1 MKRIRI
7 YGVKMF
13 KEISPLDGRYAD
25 RLSHL
30 GNYFSEFALMRSRV
44 LVELRFLL
52 ALDESGLF
60 KKFTENEIK
69 KIQFYKDKFSEA
81 DYQRI
86 KEIEKTTNHDV
97 KSCEIF
103 LQEKLD
109 LKKPTMIHFGLTSE
123 DVNNLA
129 YTFLFKDYLEKEQLP
144 QLKSILQILIS
155 YAESWIEVPFPA
167 RTHGQ
172 MASPSSGGKE
182 MAVFLTRL
190 LRQYEKLK
198 SFKFLGKLNGATG
211 NYSALKAAF
220 PRYDWITFSEKFM
233 QKYGLENNPVTTQI
247 EDHDTWAEYFSIT
260 KQVNNIILDMDRDIW
275 LYLTLG
281 YLTISADKSAVGSST
296 MPHKVNP
303 INFENSEGNMQVST
317 ALLNG
322 LIDKLGNSRLQ
333 RDLSDSTV
341 ARNIGVALAHSYL
354 AIQETTKGL
363 KKLSINAVRCEHELK
378 THPELLAE
386 PIQTI
391 LRREGIENPYNL
403 LKDLTRGHDISEDDL
418 NKFINQLDIE
428 ERVKKELKSLTVLG
442 YLGEAKKI
450 TEREVGKAK
459 DMLNIE

>member
-1 MKRIRI
+1 
-7 YGVKMF
+7 MF

-30 GNYFSEFALMRSRV
+30 GNYFSEFALMQSRV

-52 ALDESGLF
+52 ALNESGLF
-60 KKFTENEIK
+60 GKFTVDELK
-69 KIQFYKDKFSEA
+69 KIHYCQDNFSDE

-86 KEIEKTTNHDV
+86 KEIEKSTNHDV

-103 LQEKLD
+103 LQQKLD
-109 LKKPTMIHFGLTSE
+109 LKKPNMIHFGITSE

-129 YTFLFKDYLEKEQLP
+129 YTFLFKDYLEKEQVP
-144 QLKSILQILIS
+144 QLKSILQTLINHT
-155 YAESWIEVPFPA
+155 ESWIEVPFPA

-172 MASPSSGGKE
+172 MASPSTGGKE

-220 PRYDWITFSEKFM
+220 PMYDWITFSEKFM

-260 KQVNNIILDMDRDIW
+260 KQVNNIILDIDRDIW

-317 ALLNG
+317 TLLNG

-341 ARNIGVALAHSYL
+341 ARNVGVALAHSYL

-363 KKLSINAVRCEHELK
+363 KKLNINTVRCAHELK
-378 THPELLAE
+378 SHPELLAE

-391 LRREGIENPYNL
+391 LRREDIENPYNL
-403 LKDLTRGHDISEDDL
+403 LKELTRDHEISEDDL
-418 NKFINQLDIE
+418 NKFINQLDIAE
-428 ERVKKELKSLTVLG
+428 QVRKELKSLSVLD

-450 TEREVGKAK
+450 TERTVEKAK
-459 DMLNIE
+459 DKLNIK

>member
-1 MKRIRI
+1 
-7 YGVKMF
+7 MF

-44 LVELRFLL
+44 LVELRFIL

-60 KKFTENEIK
+60 KKFTEKEIK
-69 KIQFYKDKFSEA
+69 MIQFYNDKFSEA

-86 KEIEKTTNHDV
+86 KEIEKITNHDV

-109 LKKPTMIHFGLTSE
+109 LKQPNMIHFGLTSE

-129 YTFLFKDYLEKEQLP
+129 YTFLFKDYLEKEQLS
-144 QLKSILQILIS
+144 QLEIISGILIS
-155 YAESWIEVPFPA
+155 LAESWKDIPFPA

-172 MASPSSGGKE
+172 MASPSTGGKE
-182 MAVFLTRL
+182 IAVFLTRL

-220 PRYDWITFSEKFM
+220 PKYDWITFSEKFM
-233 QKYGLENNPVTTQI
+233 QKYGLKSNCVTTQI

-281 YLTISADKSAVGSST
+281 YLAISADKSAVGSST

-303 INFENSEGNMQVST
+303 INFENSEGNLQLST
-317 ALLNG
+317 TLLNG

-341 ARNIGVALAHSYL
+341 TRNIGVALAHSYL
-354 AIQETTKGL
+354 AIQETIIGL

-378 THPELLAE
+378 THPELMAE

-391 LRREGIENPYNL
+391 LRREGVDNPYNL
-403 LKDLTRGHDISEDDL
+403 LKDLTRGHEISENDL
-418 NKFINQLDIE
+418 NKFINQLNIE
-428 ERVKKELKSLTVLG
+428 DSVKKELKSLSTLN

-450 TEREVGKAK
+450 TEQAIKEAK
-459 DMLNIE
+459 SKIG

>member
-1 MKRIRI
+1 
-7 YGVKMF
+7 MF

-44 LVELRFLL
+44 LVELRFIL

-60 KKFTENEIK
+60 KKFTEKEIK
-69 KIQFYKDKFSEA
+69 MIQFYNDKFSEA

-86 KEIEKTTNHDV
+86 KEIEKITNHDV

-109 LKKPTMIHFGLTSE
+109 LKQPNMIHFGLTSE

-129 YTFLFKDYLEKEQLP
+129 YTFLFKDYLEKEQLS
-144 QLKSILQILIS
+144 QLEIILGILIS
-155 YAESWIEVPFPA
+155 HAESWKDIPFPA

-172 MASPSSGGKE
+172 MASPSTGGKE
-182 MAVFLTRL
+182 IAVFLTRL

-220 PRYDWITFSEKFM
+220 PKYDWITFSEKFM
-233 QKYGLENNPVTTQI
+233 QKYGLKSNCVTTQI

-281 YLTISADKSAVGSST
+281 YLAISADKSAVGSST

-303 INFENSEGNMQVST
+303 INFENSEGNLQLST
-317 ALLNG
+317 TLLNG

-341 ARNIGVALAHSYL
+341 TRNIGVALAHSYL
-354 AIQETTKGL
+354 AIQETIIGL

-378 THPELLAE
+378 THPELMAE

-391 LRREGIENPYNL
+391 LRREGVDNPYNL
-403 LKDLTRGHDISEDDL
+403 LKDLTRGHEISENDL
-418 NKFINQLDIE
+418 NKFINQLNIE
-428 ERVKKELKSLTVLG
+428 DSVKKELKSLSTLN

-450 TEREVGKAK
+450 TEQAIKEAK
-459 DMLNIE
+459 SKIG

>member
-1 MKRIRI
+1 MI
-7 YGVKMF
+7 

-30 GNYFSEFALMRSRV
+30 GEYFSEFSLMRMRV
-44 LVELRFLL
+44 MVELRYLL

-60 KKFTENEIK
+60 EKFTSDETK
-69 KIQFYKDKFSEA
+69 KIQFYQGNFCDV

-103 LQEKLD
+103 LQEKLS
-109 LKKPTMIHFGLTSE
+109 LNQPNMIHFGLTSE

-129 YTFLFKDYLEKEQLP
+129 YTFLFKEYLEKEQLS
-144 QLKSILQILIS
+144 QLETILKILIDH
-155 YAESWIEVPFPA
+155 AEAWQDTPFPA

-172 MASPSSGGKE
+172 MASPSTGGKE
-182 MAVFLTRL
+182 MTVFLTRL

-198 SFKFLGKLNGATG
+198 SFTFLGKLNGATG

-220 PRYDWITFSEKFM
+220 PKFDWIAFSEKFM
-233 QKYGLENNPVTTQI
+233 KKYGLKNNPVTTQI

-260 KQVNNIILDMDRDIW
+260 KQINNIILDMDRDIW

-281 YLTISADKSAVGSST
+281 YLAISAEKDAVGSST

-303 INFENSEGNMQVST
+303 INFENSEGNMQVSI

-341 ARNIGVALAHSYL
+341 TRNIGVALAHSYL

-363 KKLSINAVRCEHELK
+363 KKLNINPVRCEHELK

-403 LKDLTRGHDISEDDL
+403 LKDFTRGQDISEDEL
-418 NKFINQLDIE
+418 GKFIDQLDIGDP
-428 ERVKKELKSLTVLG
+428 VKAELKSLSVMS
-442 YLGEAKKI
+442 YLGNAQKISARAVKDAKSRLGI
-450 TEREVGKAK
+450 
-459 DMLNIE
+459 I

>member
-1 MKRIRI
+1 
-7 YGVKMF
+7 MF

-60 KKFTENEIK
+60 KKFTEKEIK
-69 KIQFYKDKFSEA
+69 IIQFYNDKFSEA

-86 KEIEKTTNHDV
+86 KEIEKITNHDV

-109 LKKPTMIHFGLTSE
+109 LKQPNMIHFGLTSE

-129 YTFLFKDYLEKEQLP
+129 YTFLFKDYLEKEQLS
-144 QLKSILQILIS
+144 QLEIISGILIS
-155 YAESWIEVPFPA
+155 LAESWKDIPFPA

-172 MASPSSGGKE
+172 MASPSTGGKE
-182 MAVFLTRL
+182 IAVFLTRL

-220 PRYDWITFSEKFM
+220 PKYNWITFSEKFM
-233 QKYGLENNPVTTQI
+233 QKYGLKSNCVTTQI

-281 YLTISADKSAVGSST
+281 YLAISADKSAVGSST

-303 INFENSEGNMQVST
+303 INFENSEGNLQLST
-317 ALLNG
+317 TLLNG

-341 ARNIGVALAHSYL
+341 TRNIGVALAHSYL
-354 AIQETTKGL
+354 AIQETIIGL

-378 THPELLAE
+378 THPELMAE

-391 LRREGIENPYNL
+391 LRREGVDNPYNL
-403 LKDLTRGHDISEDDL
+403 LKDLTRGHEISENDL
-418 NKFINQLDIE
+418 NKFINQLNIE
-428 ERVKKELKSLTVLG
+428 DSVKKELKSLSTLN

-450 TEREVGKAK
+450 TEQAIKEAK
-459 DMLNIE
+459 SKIG

>member
-1 MKRIRI
+1 
-7 YGVKMF
+7 MF

-60 KKFTENEIK
+60 KKFTEKEIK
-69 KIQFYKDKFSEA
+69 MIQFYNDKFSEA

-86 KEIEKTTNHDV
+86 KEIEKITNHDV

-109 LKKPTMIHFGLTSE
+109 LKQPNMIHFGLTSE

-129 YTFLFKDYLEKEQLP
+129 YTFLFKDYLEKEQLS
-144 QLKSILQILIS
+144 QLEIISGILIS
-155 YAESWIEVPFPA
+155 LAESWKDIPFPA

-172 MASPSSGGKE
+172 MASPSTGGKE
-182 MAVFLTRL
+182 IAVFLTRL

-220 PRYDWITFSEKFM
+220 PKYNWITFSEKFM
-233 QKYGLENNPVTTQI
+233 QKYGLKSNCVTTQI

-281 YLTISADKSAVGSST
+281 YLAISADKSAVGSST

-303 INFENSEGNMQVST
+303 INFENSEGNLQLST
-317 ALLNG
+317 TLLNG

-341 ARNIGVALAHSYL
+341 TRNIGVALAHSYL
-354 AIQETTKGL
+354 AIQETIIGL

-378 THPELLAE
+378 THPELMAE

-391 LRREGIENPYNL
+391 LRREGVDNPYNL
-403 LKDLTRGHDISEDDL
+403 LKDLTRGHEISENDL
-418 NKFINQLDIE
+418 NKFINQLNIE
-428 ERVKKELKSLTVLG
+428 DSVKKELKSLSTLN

-450 TEREVGKAK
+450 TEQAIKEAK
-459 DMLNIE
+459 SKIG

>member
-1 MKRIRI
+1 
-7 YGVKMF
+7 MF

-60 KKFTENEIK
+60 KKFAGNEIE
-69 KIQFYKDKFSEA
+69 KIQYYQNNFSDI

-103 LQEKLD
+103 LQEKLG
-109 LKKPTMIHFGLTSE
+109 LSHPNMIHFGLTSE

-144 QLKSILQILIS
+144 QIETVLKNLVDH
-155 YAESWIEVPFPA
+155 AANWKDVPFPA

-172 MASPSSGGKE
+172 MASPSTGGKE
-182 MAVFLTRL
+182 MAVFLIRL
-190 LRQYEKLK
+190 LRQFEKLK
-198 SFKFLGKLNGATG
+198 SFTFLGKLNGATG

-220 PRYDWITFSEKFM
+220 PKYNWIAFSEKFM
-233 QKYGLENNPVTTQI
+233 QKYGLKNNPVTTQI

-260 KQVNNIILDMDRDIW
+260 KRINNIILDMDRDIW

-281 YLTISADKSAVGSST
+281 YLTISADKGAVGSST

-341 ARNIGVALAHSYL
+341 TRNVGVALAHSYL
-354 AIQETTKGL
+354 AIQETIKGL
-363 KKLSINAVRCEHELK
+363 KKLSINKVRCEHELNA
-378 THPELLAE
+378 HPELLAE

-391 LRREGIENPYNL
+391 LRREDLENPYNL
-403 LKDLTRGHDISEDDL
+403 LKELTRGQDISKDDL
-418 NKFINQLDIE
+418 GKFIDQLDIE
-428 ERVKKELKSLTVLG
+428 NHVKNELKSLSVMD
-442 YLGEAKKI
+442 YMGEAKNI
-450 TEREVGKAK
+450 TERVIKEAK
-459 DMLNIE
+459 TIIN

>member
-1 MKRIRI
+1 
-7 YGVKMF
+7 MF
-13 KEISPLDGRYAD
+13 KEISPLDGRYYD

-60 KKFTENEIK
+60 EKFTSEEID
-69 KIQFYKDKFSEA
+69 KIQFYLDNFSEA

-103 LQEKLD
+103 LQEELD
-109 LKKPTMIHFGLTSE
+109 LKHPNMIHFGLTSE

-144 QLKSILQILIS
+144 QIETVLKILIEH
-155 YAESWIEVPFPA
+155 AANWKDVPFPA

-172 MASPSSGGKE
+172 MASPSTGGKE
-182 MAVFLTRL
+182 MAVFLIRL
-190 LRQYEKLK
+190 IRQYERLK
-198 SFKFLGKLNGATG
+198 SFSFLGKLNGATG

-220 PRYDWITFSEKFM
+220 PKYDWIAFSEKFM
-233 QKYGLENNPVTTQI
+233 EKYGLKINSATTQI

-260 KQVNNIILDMDRDIW
+260 KRINNIILDMDRDIW

-281 YLTISADKSAVGSST
+281 YLTISADKGAVGSST

-303 INFENSEGNMQVST
+303 INFENSEGNMQVSI
-317 ALLNG
+317 ALFNG

-341 ARNIGVALAHSYL
+341 TRNVGVALAHSYL

-363 KKLSINAVRCEHELK
+363 KKLSINNVRCEYELK

-391 LRREGIENPYNL
+391 LRREGLENPYNL
-403 LKDLTRGHDISEDDL
+403 LKDLTRGQDISEDDL
-418 NKFINQLDIE
+418 GKFIDQLDIE
-428 ERVKKELKSLTVLG
+428 DRVKKELKSLSVLD

-450 TEREVGKAK
+450 TEQAINKAK
-459 DMLNIE
+459 GKLK

>member
-1 MKRIRI
+1 
-7 YGVKMF
+7 
-13 KEISPLDGRYAD
+13 
-25 RLSHL
+25 
-30 GNYFSEFALMRSRV
+30 
-44 LVELRFLL
+44 
-52 ALDESGLF
+52 
-60 KKFTENEIK
+60 
-69 KIQFYKDKFSEA
+69 
-81 DYQRI
+81 
-86 KEIEKTTNHDV
+86 
-97 KSCEIF
+97 
-103 LQEKLD
+103 
-109 LKKPTMIHFGLTSE
+109 MIHFGLTSE

-144 QLKSILQILIS
+144 QIETVLKFLIDH
-155 YAESWIEVPFPA
+155 AANWKDVPFPA

-172 MASPSSGGKE
+172 MASPSTGGKE
-182 MAVFLTRL
+182 IAVFLNRL
-190 LRQYEKLK
+190 IRQYEKLK
-198 SFKFLGKLNGATG
+198 SFTFLGKLNGATG

-220 PRYDWITFSEKFM
+220 PTYDWITFSEKFM
-233 QKYGLENNPVTTQI
+233 RKYGLETNPVTTQI
-247 EDHDTWAEYFSIT
+247 EDHDTWLEYFSIT
-260 KQVNNIILDMDRDIW
+260 KQINNIILDIDRDIW

-281 YLTISADKSAVGSST
+281 YLAISADTGAVGSST

-303 INFENSEGNMQVST
+303 INFENSEGNMQMSS

-363 KKLSINAVRCEHELK
+363 KKLSINGARCEHELK

-403 LKDLTRGHDISEDDL
+403 LKDLTRGHDISESDL
-418 NKFINQLDIE
+418 SKFIDQLDIE
-428 ERVKKELKSLTVLG
+428 ERVKKELKALNVLD

-450 TEREVGKAK
+450 TERAIKEAKGKLK
-459 DMLNIE
+459 IK

>member
-1 MKRIRI
+1 MKRMI
-7 YGVKMF
+7 

-30 GNYFSEFALMRSRV
+30 GEYFSEFALMRMRV
-44 LVELRFLL
+44 MVELRFLL

-60 KKFTENEIK
+60 EKFTADEIK
-69 KIQFYKDKFSEA
+69 RIQYYQDNFS
-81 DYQRI
+81 DTNYQRI

-103 LQEKLD
+103 LQEKLN
-109 LKKPTMIHFGLTSE
+109 LKQPNLIHFGLTSE

-129 YTFLFKDYLEKEQLP
+129 YTFLFKEYLEKDQLS
-144 QLKSILQILIS
+144 QLETILKILVDHAGAWQDI
-155 YAESWIEVPFPA
+155 PFPA

-172 MASPSSGGKE
+172 MASPSTGGKE

-198 SFKFLGKLNGATG
+198 SFIFLGKLNGATG

-220 PRYDWITFSEKFM
+220 PDFNWIAFSEKFM
-233 QKYGLENNPVTTQI
+233 QKYGLKSNPVTTQI
-247 EDHDTWAEYFSIT
+247 EDHDTWAEYFSVT
-260 KQVNNIILDMDRDIW
+260 KQINNIILDIDRDIW

-281 YLTISADKSAVGSST
+281 YLAISAEKGAVGSST

-303 INFENSEGNMQVST
+303 INFENSEGNMQVSI

-341 ARNIGVALAHSYL
+341 TRNIGVALAHSYL
-354 AIQETTKGL
+354 AIQETAKGL

-378 THPELLAE
+378 SHPELLAE

-391 LRREGIENPYNL
+391 LRRQGIENPYNL
-403 LKDLTRGHDISEDDL
+403 LKDFTRGQDVSEDEL
-418 NKFINQLDIE
+418 GKFIDQLDIADQ
-428 ERVKKELKSLTVLG
+428 VKAELKSLSVVSYLG
-442 YLGEAKKI
+442 YAQKITGQAVKEAKSKLGI
-450 TEREVGKAK
+450 
-459 DMLNIE
+459 N

>member
-1 MKRIRI
+1 MN
-7 YGVKMF
+7 KMF

-30 GNYFSEFALMRSRV
+30 GEYFSEYALMRMRV
-44 LVELRFLL
+44 TMELRFLL

-60 KKFTENEIK
+60 GKFSSNEID
-69 KIQFYKDKFSEA
+69 KIHFYIDNFSDV

-103 LQEKLD
+103 LQEKLN
-109 LKKPTMIHFGLTSE
+109 LKKPNMIHFGLTSE

-129 YTFLFKDYLEKEQLP
+129 YTFLFKEYLEKDQLP
-144 QLKSILQILIS
+144 QLEAILKILLNH
-155 YAESWIEVPFPA
+155 AEDWKDTPFPA

-172 MASPSSGGKE
+172 MASPSTGGKE

-198 SFKFLGKLNGATG
+198 SFVFLGKLNGATG

-220 PRYDWITFSEKFM
+220 PDFDWIAFSEKFM
-233 QKYGLENNPVTTQI
+233 QKHELKSNPVTTQI

-260 KQVNNIILDMDRDIW
+260 KQINSIILDMDRDIW

-281 YLTISADKSAVGSST
+281 YLAISAEKGAVGSST

-303 INFENSEGNMQVST
+303 INFENSEGNMQIST

-341 ARNIGVALAHSYL
+341 ARNVGVALAHAYL

-363 KKLSINAVRCEHELK
+363 KKLSINAARCEHELK
-378 THPELLAE
+378 THPELLSE

-403 LKDLTRGHDISEDDL
+403 LKDLTRDQKISEKDIE
-418 NKFINQLDIE
+418 KFIDQLDITD
-428 ERVKKELKSLTVLG
+428 RIKSELKSLNVID
-442 YLGEAKKI
+442 YLGDAQKITSKAVNEAKSKLGI
-450 TEREVGKAK
+450 
-459 DMLNIE
+459 N